1 MRAEAGTGSP
11 SICQGDTAQITE
23 WGFKSVADET
33 ESVTSM
39 FHGVG
44 TGSLGHCLP
53 EDQAL
58 QGSQLPLAFQDVP
71 TREKQ
76 DGVSYGRVSAS

>member
-1 MRAEAGTGSP
+1 MRAEAGTESP

-23 WGFKSVADET
+23 WGLKSVAGGTDF
-33 ESVTSM
+33 VASM
-39 FHGVG
+39 FHGMG

-58 QGSQLPLAFQDVP
+58 QGSQLPLAFQDDP
-71 TREKQ
+71 AGEK
-76 DGVSYGRVSAS
+76 